1 MGLTFQST
9 SLNRSQPYKKL
20 KIKKFKRIEINPRN
34 PFMLQAPPGTGT
46 VMYSHSVK
54 SDIT

>member
-20 KIKKFKRIEINPRN
+20 KIKKFKRVEINPRN
-34 PFMLQAPPGTGT
+34 PFMLQAPLLQELALLCTP
-46 VMYSHSVK
+46 
-54 SDIT
+54 IQ